1 MENATLY
8 RGPSGKGPRIVAI
21 GGGTGLSTMLRGLK
35 RYTNNLTAIV
45 TVADDGGGSGVLRQ
59 ELGMLPPGDVRNC
72 LEALANVEPVMGE
85 LLHYRFTEGS
95 LKGQSFGNLFLAA
108 LNGISGG
115 SFDQAVS
122 RMSQV
127 LAITGRVLPVTTANV
142 QLEAEFENGAKVLGE
157 SKIFYCKKREDCRV
171 RRVRLLPERP
181 AALESALE
189 AIREADMILLGPGS
203 LYTSVIPNLLVEG
216 VAQAIAESDALKIY
230 IANVMTQEGETEGYT
245 VSDHIAAI
253 FHHSAPGLVDL
264 CLCSSSP
271 IPRGVAARYAEE
283 GAEPLRGDSDACA
296 ALGVEVVSRPIATVE
311 DGYVRHHSIHLAR
324 ELILLHAERSVR
336 IAGDRFVRRD
346 GGYRMEDSKTAKRRD
361 GDEKK

>member
-1 MENATLY
+1 MEKQVLY
-8 RGPSGKGPRIVAI
+8 RGPSGKGPKIAAI

-35 RYTNNLTAIV
+35 RHTNNLTAIV

-72 LEALANVEPVMGE
+72 LEALANVEPLMGE

-127 LAITGRVLPVTTANV
+127 LAITGRVIPVTTSNV

-157 SKIFYCKKREDCRV
+157 SKIFYCKKREDCRI

-181 AALESALE
+181 PALGEALE

-203 LYTSVIPNLLVEG
+203 LYTSIIPNLLVEG
-216 VAQAIAESDALKIY
+216 VAQAIADSAALKVY

-245 VSDHIAAI
+245 NADHIRAI
-253 FHHSAPGLVDL
+253 FQHSLPGLFHI
-264 CLCSSSP
+264 CLVNSST
-271 IPRGVAARYAEE
+271 IPQEILDRYAQE
-283 GAEPLRGDSDACA
+283 GAEQLRFDKAQCMD
-296 ALGVEVVSRPIATVE
+296 LGVELVSRPVSAVR
-311 DGYVRHHSIHLAR
+311 DGYVRHDSELLAAALL
-324 ELILLHAERSVR
+324 ELHAQRSVR
-336 IAGDRFVRRD
+336 IAGLGR
-346 GGYRMEDSKTAKRRD
+346 YKSE
-361 GDEKK
+361 